1 MSGQRPE
8 AVARVTTRGAP
19 CPPAVHSMIRQV
31 SIVSV
36 GKLRVSVADR
46 AHLIP

>member
-1 MSGQRPE
+1 MSGQRSE
-8 AVARVTTRGAP
+8 AAARVTT
-19 CPPAVHSMIRQV
+19 HSTIRQV

>member
-19 CPPAVHSMIRQV
+19 CPAVHSMIRQV